1 MTYPPECWSKIY
13 TRVALHYCGQ
23 HHIFS
28 CSGQLSHVFTRTVPI
43 FPEKIRGLR
52 YVCIISIMNINPLF
66 DKLPPMPVVKIQVS
80 IRFHLNYKTPPG
92 VIKYRER
99 HTPESTPAFFEV
111 TSPKGA
117 MLLLCLSVLDHSV
130 EVFTNFAGHTFA
142 CSILQLKLWGGRAT
156 KTANMAKLCTSS
168 ARTHTS
174 DSALESSWWVEL
186 ISELFSE
193 MPVSWGA
200 V

>member
-1 MTYPPECWSKIY
+1 MVAFRYCHGSWLCDDVTLDPARMVTRLLLSLHPPYPCVW
-13 TRVALHYCGQ
+13 AHG
-23 HHIFS
+23 
-28 CSGQLSHVFTRTVPI
+28 
-43 FPEKIRGLR
+43 
-52 YVCIISIMNINPLF
+52 
-66 DKLPPMPVVKIQVS
+66 

-142 CSILQLKLWGGRAT
+142 CSILQLNL
-156 KTANMAKLCTSS
+156 
-168 ARTHTS
+168 
-174 DSALESSWWVEL
+174 
-186 ISELFSE
+186 
-193 MPVSWGA
+193 
-200 V
+200 

>member
-1 MTYPPECWSKIY
+1 MRSMFGIQIPHAIGETMTSHAK
-13 TRVALHYCGQ
+13 HY
-23 HHIFS
+23 
-28 CSGQLSHVFTRTVPI
+28 
-43 FPEKIRGLR
+43 
-52 YVCIISIMNINPLF
+52 ISY
-66 DKLPPMPVVKIQVS
+66 D

-142 CSILQLKLWGGRAT
+142 CSILQLKL
-156 KTANMAKLCTSS
+156 
-168 ARTHTS
+168 
-174 DSALESSWWVEL
+174 
-186 ISELFSE
+186 
-193 MPVSWGA
+193 
-200 V
+200 

>member
-1 MTYPPECWSKIY
+1 MIQKSLRSSHDKKPQATHDSNIPAKAGRSWSTKN
-13 TRVALHYCGQ
+13 LKQ
-23 HHIFS
+23 HMIQKPLPRQVV
-28 CSGQLSHVFTRTVPI
+28 SG
-43 FPEKIRGLR
+43 
-52 YVCIISIMNINPLF
+52 
-66 DKLPPMPVVKIQVS
+66 

-142 CSILQLKLWGGRAT
+142 CSILQLNL
-156 KTANMAKLCTSS
+156 
-168 ARTHTS
+168 
-174 DSALESSWWVEL
+174 
-186 ISELFSE
+186 
-193 MPVSWGA
+193 
-200 V
+200 